1 MLTNYQNYYVFEE
14 LVKTGK
20 FYLKTSDITV
30 NNWKDYYDG
39 ILNIMRDGIELDS
52 VHNWFITVDMGNGDV
67 VDLSVFDLYFNITMW
82 YIVLNGGY
90 KITGD
95 ALFFPEAIT
104 KGCIKDYFDHIIDK
118 VRTRFPIKR
127 LNNILDDCLHS
138 FVDIDDFSFY
148 IANTI
153 NLKDTIDLMNADKE
167 FDETMH
173 TSLMNIPIEDVK
185 DKGMEISNKHIDIIV
200 NRSIDELGY
209 DHCLRNSFMSG
220 EGISPRQY
228 KEFAVHIGSKP
239 NGVGGVHPAIIDGS
253 YLGGALNNT
262 LYQYVDSSSS
272 RVAQIQTKKN
282 VGSSGNFARILG
294 INNIDTILYPDPDYC
309 CNTKHFVNINVK
321 SKKVLSML
329 EGQWFRYNPDDI
341 DRLITSRRTDLIGKT
356 ICLRSPM
363 TCASAAAGHGICY
376 KCYGQLA
383 YINNIIK
390 PGKFAAE
397 QLSSELTQRQ
407 LSAKHLLETIAN
419 KINWNNNFYR
429 FCSMYLNGVYPNPD
443 LVNVEMVINPSAI
456 ISDYDSEMMDENDNM
471 GYNKSITSFHII
483 YNGEKYLVGSM
494 ENTDMYFTIS
504 FEDFLASKMNDS
516 EDDDGLIHV
525 NIKEFCDYCSN
536 KGREPCLFFIHI
548 ENNELSKTLKELENL
563 INKKSTTT
571 QFNKDGLLQRAI
583 DLVVEGKLSI
593 QAIHLEVLLMNQI
606 RSSHSILKNPD
617 WTKDD
622 AESEYTVLTLDQAL
636 KNNPSVVISLLYQ
649 DLGYTLS
656 YPLTFQKSSPSIMDP
671 FFMIKPQNYISYDTD
686 IVRNTDDDKRL
697 IQPIIYF
704 KDNNKK

>member
-30 NNWKDYYDG
+30 NNWRDYYDG
-39 ILNIMRDGIELDS
+39 ILNIMRDGIELDC
-52 VHNWFITVDMGNGDV
+52 VHKWFITVDMGNGDIA
-67 VDLSVFDLYFNITMW
+67 DLSVFDLYFNITMW
-82 YIVLNGGY
+82 YIVLNSGY
-90 KITGD
+90 QITGE

-104 KGCIKDYFDHIIDK
+104 KGCIKDYFDHIIEQ
-118 VRTRFPIKR
+118 VRTKFPPKK

-153 NLKDTIDLMNADKE
+153 NLKDTIDLMNADPE
-167 FDETMH
+167 FDQTMH

-185 DKGMEISNKHIDIIV
+185 DKGMEIANKHIDIII
-200 NRSIDELGY
+200 NRSIQELGH

-239 NGVGGVHPAIIDGS
+239 NGVGGVHPAIIDNS

-294 INNIDTILYPDPDYC
+294 INNIDTVLHVDPDYV
-309 CNTKHFVNINVK
+309 CNTKHFVHVTIK
-321 SKKVLSML
+321 SKKILNML
-329 EGQWFRYNPDDI
+329 DGQWFRYNPEDI
-341 DRLITSRRTDLIGKT
+341 DRLITSKRTDLIGKT

-383 YINNIIK
+383 YVNNIIK

-419 KINWNNNFYR
+419 KINWNENFDK
-429 FCSMYLNGVYPNPD
+429 FCSMYLNGIYPNPD
-443 LVNVEMVINPSAI
+443 LMEDVELIFDPNLVSSESDDD
-456 ISDYDSEMMDENDNM
+456 ISEENDI
-471 GYNKSITSFHII
+471 GYNKSVTGFTIFYENQFYPIAS
-483 YNGEKYLVGSM
+483 K
-494 ENTDMYFTIS
+494 ENTDMYFT
-504 FEDFLASKMNDS
+504 LAFDEYLNSHNVES
-516 EDDDGLIHV
+516 DDGMIHV
-525 NIKEFCDYCSN
+525 SLKDFCNYAIEN
-536 KGREPCLFFIHI
+536 NREPCMFFVHI

-571 QFNKDGLLQRAI
+571 QFDMNGLLQRAI

-606 RSSHSILKNPD
+606 RSSKSILKNPD
-617 WTKDD
+617 WSKEGQVD
-622 AESEYTVLTLDQAL
+622 YTILTLDQAL

-656 YPLTFQKSSPSIMDP
+656 YPLTYQKTTPSIMDP
-671 FFMIKPQNYISYDTD
+671 FFMIKPQNYIAYDTE
-686 IVRNTDDDKRL
+686 IIRNSDNDKRF
-697 IQPIIYF
+697 IQPMIYF
-704 KDNNKK
+704 KEHAERR

>member
-1 MLTNYQNYYVFEE
+1 MLTNYQNYYVFED

-20 FYLKTSDITV
+20 FYLRTSDINV

-39 ILNIMRDGIELDS
+39 ILNVMRDGIELDY
-52 VHNWFITVDMGNGDV
+52 VHKWFITVDMGDGDI

-82 YIVLNGGY
+82 YIVLNTGY
-90 KITGD
+90 PITGE
-95 ALFFPEAIT
+95 ALFFPDAIT
-104 KGCIKDYFDHIIDK
+104 KDCIKDYFDHIIEK
-118 VRTRFPIKR
+118 VRTKFPPKE
-127 LNNILDDCLHS
+127 LNNRLDDCLHN

-153 NLKDTIDLMNADKE
+153 NLKDTIDLMNVDPE
-167 FDETMH
+167 FDQTMH

-185 DKGMEISNKHIDIIV
+185 DKGMEIANKHIDIII
-200 NRSIDELGY
+200 NRSIQELGH

-239 NGVGGVHPAIIDGS
+239 NGVGGVHPAIIDSS

-294 INNIDTILYPDPDYC
+294 INNIDTILHPDPNYV
-309 CNTKHFVNINVK
+309 CNTKHFMHITIK

-329 EGQWFRYNPDDI
+329 DGQWFRYNPEDI
-341 DRLITSRRTDLIGKT
+341 DRLITYKRTDLIGKT
-356 ICLRSPM
+356 IYLRSPM

-419 KINWNNNFYR
+419 KVNWNENFYK
-429 FCSMYLNGVYPNPD
+429 FCSMYLNGIYPNPN
-443 LVNVEMVINPSAI
+443 LIENVELIFDPSVVD
-456 ISDYDSEMMDENDNM
+456 SDSDDDVYDDEI
-471 GYNKSITSFHII
+471 GYNRSITLFNIF
-483 YNGEKYLVGSM
+483 YNGEFYPVCSR
-494 ENTDMYFTIS
+494 ENTDMYFTS
-504 FEDFLASKMNDS
+504 TFDEFLMNKKNDAE
-516 EDDDGLIHV
+516 EDDGMVHV
-525 NIKEFCDYCSN
+525 NLKEFCDYAMEAN
-536 KGREPCLFFIHI
+536 KEPCMFFIHI

-563 INKKSTTT
+563 INRKSTTT
-571 QFNKDGLLQRAI
+571 QFDKDGLLQRAI

-606 RSSHSILKNPD
+606 RSSKSILKNPD
-617 WTKDD
+617 WTQDD
-622 AESEYTVLTLDQAL
+622 VDYTILTLDQAL

-656 YPLTFQKSSPSIMDP
+656 YPLTYKKTAPSIMDP
-671 FFMIKPQNYISYDTD
+671 FFMLKPQNYIAYDTQ
-686 IVRNTDDDKRL
+686 IMRNSDNDEQF
-697 IQPIIYF
+697 IQPLVYF
-704 KDNNKK
+704 KDHAERR